1 MSSKTF
7 INRKTTFLVDKMD
20 AETSK
25 NGDYSAKD
33 IAVLSDLEAVRKR
46 PGMYIGSV
54 GIKGPHHLLWE
65 VVDNSVDEALA
76 GFCDLIKVTIHADG
90 SVSVE
95 DNGRGIPVDLH
106 ETGKPALEVVMTKL
120 HAGGKFSNKVYKVA
134 GGLHGVGVSVVNA
147 LSEWLEVW
155 VKRDGRIYYQRYER
169 GDPKTELRIVGESNE
184 TGTIIRFKP
193 DDEIFEVTE
202 FNYEIV
208 SQRLKEIAYL
218 CKGLRIL
225 LLDERRGTSEEYI
238 FNEGIVGLIKE
249 LNKRKKVFHEPIY
262 INDAKNGVLVEVALQ
277 FTDSEIENILA
288 FANNIRNPDG
298 GTHVIGFRSGLTRAI
313 NEYGRK
319 NIKKFEPIAGAE
331 IREGLTAVI
340 SVKVPNPQFEGQT
353 KGKLTN
359 SEVKTAVESAV
370 YSGLLDWL
378 EKNPREA
385 ESLINRLLVIKRARE
400 AARRAKELVKRKEE
414 LSIMLPGK
422 LADCSSKN
430 IEERE
435 LFIVEGESAGGSAKQ
450 ARDRRFQA
458 ILPIRGKII
467 NVEKAGMIK
476 ILKNEEIKAIISA
489 IGAGIDRNFDL
500 SKMRYSRVII
510 MSDADV
516 DGLHIRT
523 LLLAFFY
530 RHMRPLIEAGR
541 LFIAQPPLYGVK
553 KSNRTY
559 YAYNELELNKL
570 LEKVGDAEVQRYKG
584 LGEMNPQQLWE
595 TTMDPDRRIMF
606 QVKIE
611 DAKRADELFRI
622 LMGED
627 VESRKTFIISHSRE
641 VKNLDV

>member
-1 MSSKTF
+1 M
-7 INRKTTFLVDKMD
+7 N
-20 AETSK
+20 AEALK
-25 NGDYSAKD
+25 NNDYSAKD
-33 IAVLSDLEAVRKR
+33 IAVLGDLEAVRKR
-46 PGMYIGSV
+46 PGMYIGNV
-54 GIKGPHHLLWE
+54 GIRGLHHLLWE

-76 GFCDLIKVTIHADG
+76 GFCDFIKVTIHSDG

-106 ETGKPALEVVMTKL
+106 ETGKPALEIVMTKL
-120 HAGGKFSNKVYKVA
+120 HAGGKFGNKIYKVA

-155 VKRDGRIYYQRYER
+155 VKRDGKVYYQRYER
-169 GDPKTELRIVGESNE
+169 GEPKTELKIVGESNE
-184 TGTIIRFKP
+184 TGTTIRFKP
-193 DDEIFEVTE
+193 DEEIFEVVD
-202 FNYEIV
+202 FNYEII
-208 SQRLKEIAYL
+208 SQRLKELAYL

-225 LLDERRGTSEEYI
+225 LVDERSGVSEEYR
-238 FNEGIVGLIKE
+238 FEDGIVGLIKS
-249 LNKRKKVFHEPIY
+249 LNKNKKVFHEPIY
-262 INDAKNGVLVEVALQ
+262 IESSKNGVLIEVALQ

-340 SVKVPNPQFEGQT
+340 SVKVSNPQFEGQT

-359 SEVKTAVESAV
+359 TEVKTAVESAV
-370 YSGLLDWL
+370 YTGLLEWL
-378 EKNPREA
+378 EKNPKDA
-385 ESLINRLLVIKRARE
+385 ENIINRLLVIKRARE
-400 AARRAKELVKRKEE
+400 AARRAKELVKRREE
-414 LSIMLPGK
+414 VSITLPGK

-430 IEERE
+430 VEERE

-489 IGAGIDRNFDL
+489 IGAGIDKNFDI
-500 SKMRYSRVII
+500 SKVRYRRIII

-530 RHMRPLIEAGR
+530 RHMRPLIEAGM
-541 LFIAQPPLYGVK
+541 LYIAQPPLYGVK
-553 KSNRTY
+553 KGGKIY
-559 YAYNELELNKL
+559 YAYSDSELSRL
-570 LEKVGDAEVQRYKG
+570 LEKLGNAEVQRYKG

-595 TTMDPDRRIMF
+595 TTMDPQRRVMF

-611 DAKRADELFRI
+611 DAKKADELFRI

-627 VESRKTFIISHSRE
+627 VESRKNFIIAHSKE